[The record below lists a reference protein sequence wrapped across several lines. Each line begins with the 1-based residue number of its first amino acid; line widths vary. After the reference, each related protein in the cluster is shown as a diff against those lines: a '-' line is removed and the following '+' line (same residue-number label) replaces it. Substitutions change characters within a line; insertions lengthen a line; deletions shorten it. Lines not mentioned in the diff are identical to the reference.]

1 MSDDT
6 TNDSGSTGS
15 TTSETDGSL
24 PDTPRKEPT
33 MSDLDRRMAR
43 IESRIVQLMLHMGLN
58 PYEKAYDAS
67 KQFPRPLPRQRVPS
81 RR

>member
-1 MSDDT
+1 
-6 TNDSGSTGS
+6 
-15 TTSETDGSL
+15 
-24 PDTPRKEPT
+24 

-58 PYEKAYDAS
+58 PYEKAYDAN